1 MFAIG
6 TADMMFG
13 IEFDIEL
20 ELEFEFELTFELAFE
35 LALVLGLG
43 LEFELDVDEGM
54 LDEDMLGDV
63 RRFCMLCMFGF
74 EPELVNPDPG
84 RPDIWGTFGML
95 DTCGRPG
102 IVIF

>member
-35 LALVLGLG
+35 LALVLGL
-43 LEFELDVDEGM
+43 EFELDVDEGM
-54 LDEDMLGDV
+54 LDDDMLGDV
-63 RRFCMLCMFGF
+63 RRFCMLCMFGL
-74 EPELVNPDPG
+74 EPELVNPGPG
-84 RPDIWGTFGML
+84 RPDN
-95 DTCGRPG
+95 
-102 IVIF
+102 